1 MVDTA
6 TAAKPAPRKRAA
18 PKATATTATAKTT
31 ACRRAAPKRSSA
43 RQATE
48 PKVMKKAKTQMR
60 KAETQVRT
68 DMRKARK
75 QTEAAADKGLKNFR
89 RISVRAQETTRNVF
103 LAGLGFYGKAL
114 EEAQSQLKD
123 AQSTLKQNRSKAEKL
138 FVELVKRGEKVEAS
152 AKSRLKDVDLD
163 IKLPEFKIDPRDELR
178 ARLDKARESFD
189 TLLEAIS
196 IRKVA

>member
-6 TAAKPAPRKRAA
+6 TASKPAPRKRAA
-18 PKATATTATAKTT
+18 RKTT
-31 ACRRAAPKRSSA
+31 ASASPQVTAPRRAAPKRTA
-43 RQATE
+43 GKPAAE
-48 PKVMKKAKTQMR
+48 PKVMKNAKATMR

-75 QTEAAADKGLKNFR
+75 QTEAAADQGLRNFR

-152 AKSRLKDVDLD
+152 AKSRLKDVEID
-163 IKLPEFKIDPRDELR
+163 IKLPEFKIDPREEVR
-178 ARLDKARESFD
+178 ARLDKARESFT